1 MTAGCDAMAGEFL
14 QICSENPNDNYV
26 NKTEIEK
33 AAQTWQGFHW
43 LSKQFARWILEADAL
58 M

>member
-43 LSKQFARWILEADAL
+43 LSKQFARAGSSRPML
-58 M
+58 